1 MSAPGP
7 SGGRF
12 DGRVVAVVGA
22 GQIGSVDRP
31 EDETVGN
38 GRATALAFARE
49 GATLLLV
56 DRDRASAE
64 ATAER
69 ARGYG
74 VDVAVFEADVE
85 DDAQCSALVADAVHR
100 FGALDVLVNNVGVA
114 HGDGP
119 IDQFDPD
126 VFDWIL
132 KVNLRG
138 MASVCKHALAV
149 MCPQGRG
156 AIVNMSSAASA
167 IGRVPAVAYKASK
180 AGVNAL
186 TQSVAFAGAEHGVRA
201 NALLIGRIAT
211 PAGALGIKIGETSD
225 ERDARLAA
233 GAASV
238 PLRRM
243 GSGWDV
249 ANAAVFL
256 ASDDASFI
264 TGALLPIDGG
274 ETTL

>member
-1 MSAPGP
+1 MTGP
-7 SGGRF
+7 DRSGGRF
-12 DGRVVAVVGA
+12 QGQVVVVVGA
-22 GQIGSVDRP
+22 GQIGSVEGP
-31 EDETVGN
+31 NDETIGN

-49 GATLLLV
+49 GAALVLV
-56 DRDRASAE
+56 DCDGASAE
-64 ATAER
+64 STAER
-69 ARGYG
+69 ARACGA
-74 VDVAVFEADVE
+74 DVAVFEAQVE
-85 DDAQCSALVADAVHR
+85 DDAQCSAFVSDAVRR

-119 IDQFDPD
+119 VDQFDPE
-126 VFDWIL
+126 VFDRIL

-138 MASVCKHALAV
+138 MASACRHALAV
-149 MCPQGRG
+149 MCPRGRG
-156 AIVNMSSAASA
+156 AIVNMSSAASV

-211 PAGALGIKIGETSD
+211 PAGALGIKVGETAD
-225 ERDARLAA
+225 ERNARLAA

-256 ASDDASFI
+256 ASDDAAFI
-264 TGALLPIDGG
+264 TGALLPVDGG
-274 ETTL
+274 ETAL